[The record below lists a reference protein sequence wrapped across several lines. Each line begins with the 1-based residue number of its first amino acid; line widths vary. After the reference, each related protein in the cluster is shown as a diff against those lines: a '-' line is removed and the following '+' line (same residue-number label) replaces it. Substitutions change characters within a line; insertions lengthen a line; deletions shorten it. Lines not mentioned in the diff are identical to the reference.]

1 MKIDKSAAIV
11 KIVSRAIMA
20 SNKNVVCLIKEA
32 ISAINFDGSWSTG
45 IVKQKL
51 EEYREF
57 YLINIL
63 YHRRNRKHLFLPYQL

>member
-1 MKIDKSAAIV
+1 
-11 KIVSRAIMA
+11 MA

-57 YLINIL
+57 LFD
-63 YHRRNRKHLFLPYQL
+63 KHIISSLQ

>member
-1 MKIDKSAAIV
+1 MKIDLSAVIV
-11 KIVSRAIMA
+11 KIVSRAIMD

-57 YLINIL
+57 LFD
-63 YHRRNRKHLFLPYQL
+63 KHIISSLQ